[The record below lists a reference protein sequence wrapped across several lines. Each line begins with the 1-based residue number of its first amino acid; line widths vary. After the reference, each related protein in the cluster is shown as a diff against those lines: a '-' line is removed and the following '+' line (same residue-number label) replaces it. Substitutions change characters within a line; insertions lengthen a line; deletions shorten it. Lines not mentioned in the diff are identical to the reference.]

1 MMSYVEKPDFKEVR
15 DALIAEIPLRRVGDM
30 DDMKGLAV
38 FLASPA
44 SAYITGQII
53 VNDGGLLAK

>member
-1 MMSYVEKPDFKEVR
+1 
-15 DALIAEIPLRRVGDM
+15 VGDM